1 MKLLVRIKEVSNG
14 GMLHRRKK
22 YDVALLTPMGR
33 GHFLAVN
40 KSKRTVAAY
49 QTVIGIRAARKE
61 AKRVAELYNATIEE
75 E

>member
-22 YDVALLTPMGR
+22 YDVALLTPMGG
-33 GHFLAVN
+33 GHFMAE
-40 KSKRTVAAY
+40 SKEFG
-49 QTVIGIRAARKE
+49 IGIRAARKE
-61 AKRVAELYNATIEE
+61 AKRVAELYNASIEE